1 MDNEECLPQYTIKNI
16 LTRDFVLVFLTS
28 FTFICA
34 VFALMPTLPIF
45 LLRAGSNEAEIGILV
60 GIYAASSLF
69 FRLIV
74 GQVLVRYP
82 AKSIMLFGCMLS
94 VLIFISYLVIKPFW
108 PFLLLRFFQG
118 ITLACVDTAAF
129 AFAIT
134 IAPQAHRARAIG
146 YFLLATNFALA
157 VAPSFGMFL
166 INRFRFS
173 TLFLTCASL
182 SLCAF
187 IFSWHLEGKKSDG
200 GQREKLNGSY
210 FFFDQQMI
218 VPAVLGFLY
227 NFGWGAVAAFFPLYA
242 IQCGVT
248 NPGYFF
254 SALAAML
261 IGGRILGG
269 KILDAHSSETIM
281 LSSMFVSVGAMFI
294 LTFSSTLPMFIF
306 VGILWGTGS
315 AFLYPASM
323 SYAFEYAGSSDG
335 RAVATFR
342 ALTDLGIAL
351 GPVVAGLILTLMGY
365 RSMFFCLALIY
376 LANISYFQFY
386 VKKKRRAGIMRSSVE
401 EGC

>member
-200 GQREKLNGSY
+200 GEREKLHGSY
-210 FFFDQQMI
+210 FFF
-218 VPAVLGFLY
+218 
-227 NFGWGAVAAFFPLYA
+227 
-242 IQCGVT
+242 
-248 NPGYFF
+248 
-254 SALAAML
+254 
-261 IGGRILGG
+261 
-269 KILDAHSSETIM
+269 
-281 LSSMFVSVGAMFI
+281 
-294 LTFSSTLPMFIF
+294 
-306 VGILWGTGS
+306 
-315 AFLYPASM
+315 
-323 SYAFEYAGSSDG
+323 
-335 RAVATFR
+335 
-342 ALTDLGIAL
+342 
-351 GPVVAGLILTLMGY
+351 
-365 RSMFFCLALIY
+365 
-376 LANISYFQFY
+376 
-386 VKKKRRAGIMRSSVE
+386 
-401 EGC
+401 